1 MGIPANPHTEASLPC
16 ARQVACARPGI
27 PIPPCGQGEKVDPP
41 MPEVQPLQERV
52 WRVCCWGGP
61 LAEVPS
67 LREAGGTRGAPGA
80 AGIF

>member
-1 MGIPANPHTEASLPC
+1 MGIPANPHRGQPALC
-16 ARQVACARPGI
+16 QAGCLRPALHPYTSMWAG
-27 PIPPCGQGEKVDPP
+27 GKVDPP
-41 MPEVQPLQERV
+41 MPEVQPLQEMV

-61 LAEVPS
+61 LAEEPS